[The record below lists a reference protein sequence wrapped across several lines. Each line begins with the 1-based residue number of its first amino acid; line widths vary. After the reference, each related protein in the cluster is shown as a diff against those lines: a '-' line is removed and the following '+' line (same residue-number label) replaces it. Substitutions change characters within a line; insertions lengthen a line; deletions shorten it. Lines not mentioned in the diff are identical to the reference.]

1 MTPSRESLPRGRNSS
16 RRPSEDAAL
25 RRPKGDE
32 LFIAEYL
39 DHLRVERGLA
49 ENSLVAYGH
58 DLARLAAY
66 ARERRRSVLDLR
78 QRDLTDFISRLR
90 EGGLSARSTA
100 RAVHALR
107 GMYRFGLRE
116 GRIAVDPMENLKA
129 PRSFQALPRY
139 LTSAQVD
146 ALLAAPDVATPLG
159 LRDRAILEV
168 LYATGLRVSELIG
181 LRPTDLDLEVGV
193 LTCFGKG
200 RKERLVPLGRTARKW
215 VRRYLDEV
223 RAVRRKRPPGP
234 ELFLSNRGGRLSR
247 MGLWGLVRRHAVAAG
262 VERTLTPHVLRHS
275 FATHLL
281 ERGADLRALQAMLG
295 HADISTTQIYTHVT
309 RERLRKVYDQ
319 YHPRA

>member
-1 MTPSRESLPRGRNSS
+1 M
-16 RRPSEDAAL
+16 AL
-25 RRPKGDE
+25 RPRAE
-32 LFIAEYL
+32 SVERFLSEYL

-49 ENSLVAYGH
+49 ENSIVAYGY

-66 ARERRRSVLDLR
+66 ARERRRHVLDLR
-78 QRDLTDFISRLR
+78 QRDLTDFIARLR
-90 EGGLSARSTA
+90 EDGLSARSAA
-100 RAVHALR
+100 RAVHAVR
-107 GMYRFGLRE
+107 GLYRFAVRE
-116 GRIAVDPMENLKA
+116 SRIGADPMENLKA
-129 PRSFQALPRY
+129 PRAFPALPRH

-159 LRDRAILEV
+159 MRDRAILEV

-181 LRPTDLDLEVGV
+181 LRPADLDMQVGV

-200 RKERLVPLGRTARKW
+200 RKERLVPLGRTARQW
-215 VRRYLDEV
+215 VQRYLEEV
-223 RAVRRKRPPGP
+223 RGALARGRPAAA
-234 ELFLSNRGGRLSR
+234 ELFLSQRGGRLSR
-247 MGLWGLVRRHAVAAG
+247 MGLWGIVRRHAVTAG

>member
-1 MTPSRESLPRGRNSS
+1 MRG
-16 RRPSEDAAL
+16 EVDA
-25 RRPKGDE
+25 
-32 LFIAEYL
+32 FIKEYL

-49 ENSLVAYGH
+49 ENSIVAYGH
-58 DLARLAAY
+58 DLRRLAAY
-66 ARERRRSVLDLR
+66 AHDRRRHVLDLR
-78 QRDLTDFISRLR
+78 QRDLTDFIARLR
-90 EGGLSARSTA
+90 EGGLSARSAA
-100 RAVHALR
+100 RAVHAVR
-107 GMYRFGLRE
+107 GLYRFALRE
-116 GRIAVDPMENLKA
+116 GRIDADPMENLRA

-139 LTSAQVD
+139 LTSPQVD

-159 LRDRAILEV
+159 IRDRAILEV

-181 LRPTDLDLEVGV
+181 LRPDDLDMQVGV

-200 RKERLVPLGRTARKW
+200 RKERLVPLGRTARRW
-215 VRRYLDEV
+215 VQRYLEEV
-223 RAVRRKRPPGP
+223 RDGRARGRPSAA
-234 ELFLSNRGGRLSR
+234 ELFLSQRGGRLSR
-247 MGLWGLVRRHAVAAG
+247 MGLWGIVRRHAVAAG